1 MKDADADCEGNSHQ
15 VLHKLA
21 TRATT
26 ADRAHFLALCRI
38 KAGVDNGDPLGN
50 ATKKGGNGDAAL
62 LGRLQSISMLK

>member
-26 ADRAHFLALCRI
+26 ADRAHFLAPCRI
-38 KAGVDNGDPLGN
+38 KAGVDNGDQRLPAYFIRRAYSSTGL
-50 ATKKGGNGDAAL
+50 DIAL
-62 LGRLQSISMLK
+62 SCTL